1 MGRDRITGAEI
12 CWISA
17 PSPILRF
24 SKHPTSGAG
33 APSLAAARYLTDP
46 MAEITAKLVQQLR
59 EMSGA
64 GMMECKKALKATDG
78 DVNAALD
85 ELRKAGLKSAA
96 KKVGRDTEEGRV
108 GVKISDDG
116 KTGAIVA
123 LATETDFLAS
133 TPGFIAFH
141 DELLNHAFESK
152 PASVSEMMEQSWHAG
167 GTVQEALTSKIGE
180 MKENLQ
186 IVEATSYSNA
196 SGQVAGYVHHD
207 SKKGALVNV
216 STAADASKAGETLK
230 KLGMHVV
237 VFSPASLN
245 ADGVDA
251 ADVER
256 EKEIIRDGLKGKPE
270 EIQNKIMEGRLQK
283 FFAERTLV
291 GQPWIMD
298 DKSSVEKALEKELGA
313 GTKIE
318 GYTRAQLGA

>member
-1 MGRDRITGAEI
+1 
-12 CWISA
+12 
-17 PSPILRF
+17 
-24 SKHPTSGAG
+24 
-33 APSLAAARYLTDP
+33 

-108 GVKISDDG
+108 GVKVSDDG
-116 KTGAIVA
+116 TTGALVA

-141 DELLNHAFESK
+141 EELLNHAFENK
-152 PASVSEMMEQSWHAG
+152 PASVAEMMEQSWHSG
-167 GTVQEALTSKIGE
+167 GTVQEALTAKIGE

-186 IVEATSYSNA
+186 IVQSIAYSNPK
-196 SGQVAGYVHHD
+196 GQIAGYVHHD

-216 STAADASKAGETLK
+216 STGADVGKAGETLK
-230 KLGMHVV
+230 KLGMHIV
-237 VFSPASLN
+237 VFSPSSLDAS
-245 ADGVDA
+245 GVDA
-251 ADVER
+251 SDVER

-318 GYTRAQLGA
+318 AYTRAQLGA